1 MKNNTENKEL
11 VNNDYKLNFN
21 PIYAGYYK
29 IGGNIGMQIS
39 LGKKPK
45 WIHRK
50 LTKLLL
56 GWEWKDNK

>member
-1 MKNNTENKEL
+1 MKKETIDL
-11 VNNDYKLNFN
+11 KVDLNFSQI
-21 PIYAGYYK
+21 IYAGYYK
-29 IGGNIGMQIS
+29 IGGNIGMQIF

-50 LTKLLL
+50 FTKLLL

>member
-29 IGGNIGMQIS
+29 IGGN
-39 LGKKPK
+39 K
-45 WIHRK
+45 
-50 LTKLLL
+50 
-56 GWEWKDNK
+56 